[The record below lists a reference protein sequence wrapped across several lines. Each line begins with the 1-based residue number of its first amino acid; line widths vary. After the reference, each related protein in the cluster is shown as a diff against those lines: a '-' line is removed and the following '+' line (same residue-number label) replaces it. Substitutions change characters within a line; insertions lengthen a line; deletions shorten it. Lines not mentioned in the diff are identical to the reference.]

1 MTEVKKEQPI
11 DPKPTATIPV
21 FSDQQVREAMLRVT
35 QKHRE
40 VFKLLKDR

>member
-1 MTEVKKEQPI
+1 MTEVKKERPI
-11 DPKPTATIPV
+11 DPQPTAAIPV
-21 FSDQQVREAMLRVT
+21 LSPQQVREAMLRVT

>member
-1 MTEVKKEQPI
+1 MPEVKKEQPT
-11 DPKPTATIPV
+11 DPKPTAAIPV
-21 FSDQQVREAMLRVT
+21 FSDQQVREATLCVT